1 VDKRTEIIKNLIE
14 KGWPSQKAF
23 AESANIPYTTLRSIL
38 ERGVGKSAVENVI
51 KICKTLNLKVED
63 LERMAEDGIEEIPEQ
78 SDLSEEE
85 ILTLAAH
92 QVGHEGELTEE
103 QLAQIKLAVKIA
115 LARDAL
121 K

>member
-1 VDKRTEIIKNLIE
+1 
-14 KGWPSQKAF
+14 
-23 AESANIPYTTLRSIL
+23 
-38 ERGVGKSAVENVI
+38 
-51 KICKTLNLKVED
+51 
-63 LERMAEDGIEEIPEQ
+63 MAEDGIEEIPEQ